1 LTKHINISSIRNLDW
16 FFPGISEDYKGLFIK
31 NSEVWTALDLLKEY
45 IHKIIRPN
53 LEKTIMPGIPL
64 STHLVL
70 LPNGWVRDG
79 FEVVCNEATK
89 GKLEVW
95 VNGEPVPQASLVCAG
110 AVFTDDRIQ
119 IGEGVFIESGAMIK
133 GPSIIGDH
141 TEIRQGAYMRGDCLI
156 GKNCVIGHTTE
167 IKHSVFLDGSKAG
180 HFAYVGDSILGR
192 DVNLGAGTKFA
203 NLRFAS
209 GNVSIRI
216 ERSSV
221 DTGRRKL
228 GAILGD
234 NAQTGCNSV
243 TNPGTLVGLDSVI
256 APNTTVTSG
265 LYAPCSVIR

>member
-1 LTKHINISSIRNLDW
+1 MTKHINTSSLCKLDW
-16 FFPGISEDYKGLFIK
+16 FFPGISKDYEDLFIED
-31 NSEVWTALDLLKEY
+31 SEVWTALDRLNEY
-45 IHKIIRPN
+45 IRKIIRPN
-53 LEKTIMPGIPL
+53 LEETIMPGIPL

-70 LPNGWVRDG
+70 LLQGWMRDG
-79 FEVVCNEATK
+79 FEVMCNESTK
-89 GKLEVW
+89 GKLEVH
-95 VNGEPVPQASLVCAG
+95 VNGEPAPRASLVCAG

-133 GPSIIGDH
+133 GPSIIGDY

-167 IKHSVFLDGSKAG
+167 VKHSVFLDGSKAG
-180 HFAYVGDSILGR
+180 HFAYIGDSILGR

-203 NLRFAS
+203 NLRFVP

-216 ERSSV
+216 EGSSI

-243 TNPGTLVGLDSVI
+243 TNPGTLVGLDSII
-256 APNTTVTSG
+256 APNITVRPG
-265 LYAPCSVIR
+265 LYAPYSVIR